1 MADSGVAQSPAIQ
14 TITNDFIDKMLAGSD
29 RTNEAVAGVVAGL
42 YFLFLLLS
50 VFNFVRDRKRL
61 QFLLILFCASKSGLP
76 TVLSRRFFGLFWP

>member
-1 MADSGVAQSPAIQ
+1 MDSGVAQSPAIL

-50 VFNFVRDRKRL
+50 VFNFVKDRKRL
-61 QFLLILFCASKSGLP
+61 QFLLILFCASKLEVLIASSRLTSGP
-76 TVLSRRFFGLFWP
+76 